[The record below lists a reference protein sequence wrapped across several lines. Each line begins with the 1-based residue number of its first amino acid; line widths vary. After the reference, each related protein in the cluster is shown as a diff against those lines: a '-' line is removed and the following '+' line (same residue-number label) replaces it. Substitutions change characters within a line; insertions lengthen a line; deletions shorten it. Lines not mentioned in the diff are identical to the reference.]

1 MKANFMNQAFLEAMK
16 ALKQGEIPV
25 GAVIVKNNEIVS
37 SGYNMKEMLQISTQH
52 AEIIAIEKACEILK
66 NWRLNECDM
75 YVTMEP
81 CIMCCGAILQS
92 RIRKVYYLTENKKFG
107 GVENVKEILGNNK
120 YNHKTVYEKYIDEE
134 LYNKNREIL
143 KEFFSARR

>member
-37 SGYNMKEMLQISTQH
+37 SGYNMKEMLQISTRH
-52 AEIIAIEKACEILK
+52 AEIIAIEKACEMLK

-92 RIRKVYYLTENKKFG
+92 RIRKDFY
-107 GVENVKEILGNNK
+107 
-120 YNHKTVYEKYIDEE
+120 
-134 LYNKNREIL
+134 
-143 KEFFSARR
+143 